1 MATKKET
8 IKPLKPMPE
17 FSEWK
22 IEDIKPYKK
31 NAKIHTEQQIENLAS
46 MIEQFGFRQPIVV
59 DENGI
64 ILAGHGRRKAAIK
77 LKLKTVPVC
86 VVRDLSEKEKAAYRI
101 GDNMVA
107 RGSYDQDLL
116 GKEVVDILG
125 FTENDLMLL
134 DTNLL
139 GMNDKEITDIFEK
152 FGDAS
157 SFGPSFYDIQFK
169 EPTFEEAKMANN
181 NSKEPEFKASYSIVI
196 ECEDEVEQKEIYEQM
211 IAEGRKCKVQTI
223 G

>member
-1 MATKKET
+1 MPKKET
-8 IKPLKPMPE
+8 TFIKEQKAMPE
-17 FSEWK
+17 FAEWK
-22 IEDIKPYKK
+22 IEDVKPYKK
-31 NAKIHTEQQIENLAS
+31 NAKIHTEKQIENLAA

-59 DENGI
+59 DESGI
-64 ILAGHGRRKAAIK
+64 ILAGHGRRKAAIR

-116 GKEVVDILG
+116 GKEIVDILG
-125 FTENDLMLL
+125 FTEHDLMLL

-169 EPTFEEAKMANN
+169 EPTFDETKMSTN
-181 NSKEPEFKASYSIVI
+181 KEPEFKPSYSIVI
-196 ECEDEVEQKEIYEQM
+196 ECEDEMEQQQIYEQM
-211 IAEGRKCKVQTI
+211 IAEGKKCKVQTI